1 MAQRKQIKQVV
12 SNEPLEPLL
21 SIQDVARLL
30 QVSRPTVYKLFRDGL
45 PYVQLAGTKKVVPR
59 SLRWYLARCEQAE

>member
-1 MAQRKQIKQVV
+1 MTQPKQVKPV
-12 SNEPLEPLL
+12 ASNELLEPLL
-21 SIQDVARLL
+21 SIQEVARLL

-45 PYVQLAGTKKVVPR
+45 PYVQIAGTKKVVPR